1 MNVSSVTLMQI
12 LLREKGWFKE
22 KIPSEIEVTP
32 RYKLLLSKILG
43 DLVTE
48 WMDGVDT
55 PLTVMTTRAPAVLK
69 TQHYAFC
76 FFQYFVFRT
85 KPRIHTLRESI
96 CLLNFRVNV
105 RRIVWRLQIWFNVMN
120 EKLITSTLT
129 HFFLCLHHLIL
140 PADPAK
146 PIQKAALWKIF
157 DIFKKF
163 FLFSS
168 VHTYMNI
175 FTLFVGGMFQKKR
188 KPEVRYDNSIK
199 QA

>member
-1 MNVSSVTLMQI
+1 M
-12 LLREKGWFKE
+12 
-22 KIPSEIEVTP
+22 
-32 RYKLLLSKILG
+32 LG
-43 DLVTE
+43 DSVTE
-48 WMDGVDT
+48 WTDGVDT

-76 FFQYFVFRT
+76 FFQSFVFRT
-85 KPRIHTLRESI
+85 KPHIHTLRESI
-96 CLLNFRVNV
+96 YLLNFRVNV

-157 DIFKKF
+157 DIFKQF
-163 FLFSS
+163 GPSSLMCIHSVFLLLKDLIFSNS
-168 VHTYMNI
+168 LSPWSLVST
-175 FTLFVGGMFQKKR
+175 FTLFSLYKWIWSVS
-188 KPEVRYDNSIK
+188 VCVSIITSK
-199 QA
+199 MTIISACRLHRPL

>member
-1 MNVSSVTLMQI
+1 MPVYIVRKGKNAIGMVWCKFVESGRWSGWVS
-12 LLREKGWFKE
+12 
-22 KIPSEIEVTP
+22 
-32 RYKLLLSKILG
+32 
-43 DLVTE
+43 
-48 WMDGVDT
+48 GVDT

-85 KPRIHTLRESI
+85 KPHIHTLKESI
-96 CLLNFRVNV
+96 YLLNFRVNV

-157 DIFKKF
+157 YIFKQF
-163 FLFSS
+163 VPSS
-168 VHTYMNI
+168 LIIYS
-175 FTLFVGGMFQKKR
+175 LSLLAGCSKKR
-188 KPEVRYDNSIK
+188 GNRKLDMTTQSNRHSLSFLTLSLFGVF
-199 QA
+199 